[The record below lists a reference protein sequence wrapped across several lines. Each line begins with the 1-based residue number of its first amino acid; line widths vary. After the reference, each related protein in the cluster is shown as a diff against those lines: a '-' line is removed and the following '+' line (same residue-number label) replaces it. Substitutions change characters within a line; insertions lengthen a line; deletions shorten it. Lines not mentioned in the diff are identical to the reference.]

1 MEEVESGEMERRK
14 TVPVIDG
21 IVPEEA
27 IESAIDEYNK
37 EIQDLGPAMRLSIE
51 KAIDNLESL
60 KKGLDQL
67 EDEDTGYTS
76 DVDLNNTEYEISEC
90 MMAIHRGLIDL
101 QAYYKTKR
109 EKSL

>member
-1 MEEVESGEMERRK
+1 MEEVENEELDDNIINSF
-14 TVPVIDG
+14 
-21 IVPEEA
+21 VPEE
-27 IESAIDEYNK
+27 ELGSAIDEYNK

>member
-1 MEEVESGEMERRK
+1 MKEVENEELDDNIINSF
-14 TVPVIDG
+14 
-21 IVPEEA
+21 VPEEEL
-27 IESAIDEYNK
+27 ESAIDEYNK
-37 EIQDLGPAMRLSIE
+37 EIQDLGPVMRQTIE
-51 KAIDNLESL
+51 KIIDNLESL

-67 EDEDTGYTS
+67 EDEDTGYMS

-90 MMAIHRGLIDL
+90 MMTIHRGLIDL

>member
-1 MEEVESGEMERRK
+1 MKENETRE
-14 TVPVIDG
+14 
-21 IVPEEA
+21 
-27 IESAIDEYNK
+27 IESEIEEYNK
-37 EIQDLGPAMRLSIE
+37 EIQDLGPAMRLTIE

-90 MMAIHRGLIDL
+90 MMDIHRGLINL